1 MMRLTVGQRMS
12 AGFALPVI
20 ILTVIGCVGYLNT
33 ASLITNSERVTHTHE
48 VLGNLELI
56 LSLMKDVETGARGFA
71 IVGED
76 KYLEPY
82 EAAIPRV
89 DTTMAEL
96 KSLTRDN
103 PVQQRRLEALGPKL
117 TARVKHSTSVVAA
130 AGADK
135 KNLEASQAIVANGL
149 GKKLFDEI
157 RAMVAELRDEE
168 LRLLQE
174 RDTKALDSANLAK
187 YSILTGTFFGLAI
200 VLLGGF
206 LISRSIT
213 GPIREAV
220 GKLTSTSAE
229 LLAGTTQQAAGA
241 QEQAAAVSETTAT
254 VDEVTQTSEQSAQ
267 RAKGVGEAVQRTV
280 EIGHTG
286 RKVVSESVAATNKV
300 KEQVELTAENIL
312 TLAEQAQA
320 IGEIIATVNDIAEQ
334 TNLLALN
341 AAIEASRAGEQ
352 GKGFSVVAAE
362 VKALADQSKKAT
374 SQVRQIL
381 GQIQKATNSAVLS
394 TEEVTKGVAG
404 AIRVAGQ
411 AGDTINALTSTLA
424 EVSQA
429 TAQIVASAGQQA
441 AGMSQIHQA
450 IRNID
455 QVTRQNLTATRQAE
469 QAAQDLNN
477 LGNQLAAMIAR

>member
-1 MMRLTVGQRMS
+1 
-12 AGFALPVI
+12 
-20 ILTVIGCVGYLNT
+20 
-33 ASLITNSERVTHTHE
+33 
-48 VLGNLELI
+48 
-56 LSLMKDVETGARGFA
+56 MKDVETGARGFA
-71 IVGED
+71 ISGKEEFLD
-76 KYLEPY
+76 SY
-82 EAAIPRV
+82 EVAIPEV
-89 DTTMAEL
+89 DTTVTRL
-96 KSLTRDN
+96 KSMILD
-103 PVQQRRLEALGPKL
+103 PSQKSRLESLRPLL
-117 TARVKHSTSVVAA
+117 TARVKHSQDVVSAGREKDLQSARDLVAA
-130 AGADK
+130 
-135 KNLEASQAIVANGL
+135 
-149 GKKLFDEI
+149 GKGKELFDKI
-157 RAMVAELRDEE
+157 RKLIGEMRDRENEL
-168 LRLLQE
+168 LTE
-174 RDTKALDSANLAK
+174 RDNKAIASARFTEN
-187 YSILTGTFFGLAI
+187 SILVGSVLGLLI

-206 LISRSIT
+206 VISRSIT
-213 GPIREAV
+213 VPIREAV

-241 QEQAAAVSETTAT
+241 QEQAASVAETTAT
-254 VDEVTQTSEQSAQ
+254 VDEVTQTSEQGAQ

-280 EIGHTG
+280 EIGHAG
-286 RKVVSESVAATNKV
+286 RQAVSESLSATNKV

-341 AAIEASRAGEQ
+341 AAIEASRAGEH

-362 VKALADQSKKAT
+362 VKTLADQSKKAT

-381 GQIQKATNSAVLS
+381 GQIQKATNSSVLS
-394 TEEVTKGVAG
+394 TEEVTKGVAV
-404 AIRVAGQ
+404 AIRAAGQ
-411 AGDTINALTSTLA
+411 AGDTIKALTDTLA
-424 EVSQA
+424 EASQA

-469 QAAQDLNN
+469 QAAQDLNS

>member
-1 MMRLTVGQRMS
+1 MMRLTVGQRM
-12 AGFALPVI
+12 AVGFALPAI
-20 ILTVIGCVGYLNT
+20 ILTVIGCVGYFNT
-33 ASLITNSERVTHTHE
+33 ANLIANNEKVQHAHE
-48 VLGNLELI
+48 VLNGIESL
-56 LSLMKDVETGARGFA
+56 LSYMKDVETGARGFA
-71 IVGED
+71 ITGRDEF
-76 KYLEPY
+76 LEPLDVAVP
-82 EAAIPRV
+82 EV
-89 DTTMAEL
+89 ETTVNQL
-96 KSLTRDN
+96 KALILDPT
-103 PVQQRRLEALGPKL
+103 QKTRLEALRPLL
-117 TARVKHSTSVVAA
+117 TARVKHAQDVVAA
-130 AGADK
+130 GKAKD
-135 KNLEASQAIVANGL
+135 LEAARDIVKA
-149 GKKLFDEI
+149 GKGKELFDKI
-157 RAMVAELRDEE
+157 RKIIGEMRDRENELLTERDNRAIASAELAE
-168 LRLLQE
+168 
-174 RDTKALDSANLAK
+174 N
-187 YSILTGTFFGLAI
+187 SILAGS
-200 VLLGGF
+200 LLGLLGVLASGF
-206 LISRSIT
+206 LITRSIT

-241 QEQAAAVSETTAT
+241 QEQAAAVAETTAT

-267 RAKGVGEAVQRTV
+267 RAKGVGEAIQRTV
-280 EIGHTG
+280 DIGQTG
-286 RKVVSESVAATNKV
+286 RKAVSESVAATNKV

-394 TEEVTKGVAG
+394 TEEVTKGVAS
-404 AIRVAGQ
+404 AIRVVGQ
-411 AGDTINALTSTLA
+411 AGDTINALTNTLA
-424 EVSQA
+424 DVSQA
-429 TAQIVASAGQQA
+429 STQIVASAGQQA

-469 QAAQDLNN
+469 QAAQDLNS
-477 LGNQLAAMIAR
+477 LGNQLAAMIAK